1 MPAVP
6 VVATVLSPV
15 LALSTLICLIGG
27 AASQPSPSTTSGCG
41 AGGTGQT
48 ISGIALDAEQMAD
61 ASTIV
66 SVTAGRALPS
76 YAAVVAVD
84 VAFTESSLRNTT
96 TQSDHDSEG
105 LFQQRISLY
114 TKAVADD
121 PVQATGAFLD
131 RLIHVPGWQNKPVE
145 TDAQAVQISQRP
157 ERYAPHTALAQQIVG
172 RLWPSA
178 AATPKPS
185 LSVTAAA
192 DSAPGSTGT
201 STGTLGPAGGPS
213 SAAVVCPGGDGGV
226 PLTGGHGNNVA
237 GTTTVPPGLR
247 FTGTAKGNAAARF
260 ALAQLGKPYVF
271 AAAGPDSYDCSG
283 LTLAAWATQG
293 VALVHLAAT
302 QAAEGSPEPTDLSQ
316 SVSGDLVLIPG
327 ADGTAAA
334 PGHVGMIIGEI
345 SATTGGKPARDLWLI
360 QAPGYADLPV
370 ELTEATEWS
379 GQIVAVRHIA

>member
-1 MPAVP
+1 
-6 VVATVLSPV
+6 
-15 LALSTLICLIGG
+15 
-27 AASQPSPSTTSGCG
+27 
-41 AGGTGQT
+41 
-48 ISGIALDAEQMAD
+48 MAD

-157 ERYAPHTALAQQIVG
+157 SATPPHRARPADRRATVA
-172 RLWPSA
+172 SA

-185 LSVTAAA
+185 LSVTTAA

-201 STGTLGPAGGPS
+201 STGTLGPAGDR
-213 SAAVVCPGGDGGV
+213 AVPRWCAGRDGGV

-247 FTGTAKGNAAARF
+247 FTGTARATRPPGSRWPTGQAVCVRCRRPG
-260 ALAQLGKPYVF
+260 QLRLLRPDVGRLGYPRRC
-271 AAAGPDSYDCSG
+271 AGAPGRDASCRRQPRTDRS
-283 LTLAAWATQG
+283 
-293 VALVHLAAT
+293 
-302 QAAEGSPEPTDLSQ
+302 EPVRLRRP
-316 SVSGDLVLIPG
+316 GLIPG
-327 ADGTAAA
+327 RMAPRPHPGT
-334 PGHVGMIIGEI
+334 
-345 SATTGGKPARDLWLI
+345 SA
-360 QAPGYADLPV
+360 
-370 ELTEATEWS
+370 
-379 GQIVAVRHIA
+379 